1 MATSEVWWIG
11 TWVSKTV
18 SLLCLAVEVAT
29 ILEPDCSLS
38 LMLPV
43 SLAFADTMTACLVDS
58 FSNSA
63 EPTFGFLVGAAFS
76 SAGAASS
83 SASLSPGGSRWG
95 GFLGD
100 LVRVRLRVRVRG

>member
-1 MATSEVWWIG
+1 MSAGALSEITGPAVPAMATSEVWWIG

-43 SLAFADTMTACLVDS
+43 SLAFADTMTACLVDD
-58 FSNSA
+58 A
-63 EPTFGFLVGAAFS
+63 QRVWAHLGRDDLGEGVVHD
-76 SAGAASS
+76 
-83 SASLSPGGSRWG
+83 GGR
-95 GFLGD
+95 
-100 LVRVRLRVRVRG
+100 